1 MVFNFLNTKKNKSW
15 VKRSFLVQGF
25 LGSHEDLT
33 IQFSYYSSFI
43 FLQVLIF
50 STIAQLVH
58 SHPLSSAERE
68 EKVQQIRTE
77 AFKRNNT
84 KEEPTISTNKANGPT
99 SRRLTTDVKSSDYH
113 TSSAVKSK
121 VNYQCASR
129 RRRATHPCVKKIVKT
144 YHASLD
150 AIVAEYECWQASFY
164 CPQTLSGLGRCQPI
178 KIFHAGLSQIV
189 TTGCEC
195 KP

>member
-1 MVFNFLNTKKNKSW
+1 MVFNFLKAVNTKKKNNSW
-15 VKRSFLVQGF
+15 VKRSFLVQDF

-33 IQFSYYSSFI
+33 IQFSYSSSFI

-50 STIAQLVH
+50 STIAHLVH
-58 SHPLSSAERE
+58 SYPLSSAERE
-68 EKVQQIRTE
+68 EKVQQNRTE

-84 KEEPTISTNKANGPT
+84 KEEPTISTSKTNGST
-99 SRRLTTDVKSSDYH
+99 SKSSDCH
-113 TSSAVKSK
+113 SGSAVESK
-121 VNYQCASR
+121 VSYLMASR

-150 AIVAEYECWQASFY
+150 SIVAEYECWQASFY

-178 KIFHAGLSQIV
+178 KSFHAGLGRIV

>member
-1 MVFNFLNTKKNKSW
+1 M
-15 VKRSFLVQGF
+15 QDF

-33 IQFSYYSSFI
+33 IQFSYSSSFI

-50 STIAQLVH
+50 STIAHLVH
-58 SHPLSSAERE
+58 SYPLSSAERE
-68 EKVQQIRTE
+68 EKVQQNRTE

-84 KEEPTISTNKANGPT
+84 KEEPTISTSRANGST
-99 SRRLTTDVKSSDYH
+99 SRRLTNDVKSSDCH
-113 TSSAVKSK
+113 SSSAVESK
-121 VNYQCASR
+121 VSYQRASR

-150 AIVAEYECWQASFY
+150 SIVAEYECWQASFY

-178 KIFHAGLSQIV
+178 KSFHAGLGRIV